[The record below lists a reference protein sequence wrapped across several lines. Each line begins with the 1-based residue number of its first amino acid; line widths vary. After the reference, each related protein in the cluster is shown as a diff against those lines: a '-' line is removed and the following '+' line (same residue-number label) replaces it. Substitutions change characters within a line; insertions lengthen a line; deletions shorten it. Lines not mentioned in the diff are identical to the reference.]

1 MSSIKK
7 TIIEQQKNEDLFY
20 QIFDS
25 NPIGIIISALETN
38 KIQYVNKLFLQI
50 FGYTKAELIG
60 KKVNQLNF
68 IDNETNEKVI
78 LLLKQKGFAKNI
90 ELLARKKTGETFWI
104 LASVKVITH
113 NNEKLSITSFTNIE
127 VQKKH
132 KLILLLQ
139 TKNLFMKIAKKK
151 NALMN

>member
-7 TIIEQQKNEDLFY
+7 TIVEQQKNEDLFY

-90 ELLARKKTGETFWI
+90 ELLARKKKRGNI
-104 LASVKVITH
+104 LDSCFSKSDNT
-113 NNEKLSITSFTNIE
+113 
-127 VQKKH
+127 
-132 KLILLLQ
+132 
-139 TKNLFMKIAKKK
+139 
-151 NALMN
+151 